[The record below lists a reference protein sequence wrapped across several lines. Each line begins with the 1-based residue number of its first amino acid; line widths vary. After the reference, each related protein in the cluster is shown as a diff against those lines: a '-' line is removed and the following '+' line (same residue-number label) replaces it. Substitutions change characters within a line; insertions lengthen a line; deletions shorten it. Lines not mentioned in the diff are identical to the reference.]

1 MDDLLSSL
9 FEAVVETDTACETA
23 MQKYGKAMIAVR
35 ETLGGQHGALTD
47 ALDAAR
53 AAEEE
58 ALFQAGLRTG
68 LRLMA
73 LCLQEG

>member
-1 MDDLLSSL
+1 MDDLFSSL
-9 FEAVVETDTACETA
+9 FETVVETDTACEAATR
-23 MQKYGKAMIAVR
+23 KYGKAMIAVR
-35 ETLGGQHGALTD
+35 EALGGQRGTLTD

-58 ALFQAGLRTG
+58 ALFTAGLRTG

-73 LCLQEG
+73 LCLQ